1 MLFDHDSRASDAR
14 LAQVRVPIGIQLRA
28 WRREDFGRIQA
39 LSEAQGWLTAT
50 ARPEDA
56 LLAWQHS
63 WPALV
68 AEVEGL
74 VVGFVR
80 AISDGAV
87 TTYIAELLVAPEWR
101 AIGVGL
107 ALVDACQ
114 AIAPGTRRDLLSMPG
129 AVDFYRPAGLQQ
141 YICFRRPG

>member
-1 MLFDHDSRASDAR
+1 MLERNTADLTL
-14 LAQVRVPIGIQLRA
+14 LAQVAVPYGISLRPWEERDFERIQL
-28 WRREDFGRIQA
+28 
-39 LSEAQGWLTAT
+39 LSEAEGWLTAT

-56 LLAWQHS
+56 LLAWQRS

-114 AIAPGTRRDLLSMPG
+114 AVAQGTRLDLLSMPR
-129 AVDFYRPAGLQQ
+129 AVEFYRRAGFQQ
-141 YICFRRPG
+141 YIGFRRPA